1 MDIKELNTIIEGI
14 KKTFHLYIYI
24 YEIFNNKKFIRI
36 ELKLNNNKE

>member
-14 KKTFHLYIYI
+14 KKTFHFYI
-24 YEIFNNKKFIRI
+24 YEIFKNKKIIRI